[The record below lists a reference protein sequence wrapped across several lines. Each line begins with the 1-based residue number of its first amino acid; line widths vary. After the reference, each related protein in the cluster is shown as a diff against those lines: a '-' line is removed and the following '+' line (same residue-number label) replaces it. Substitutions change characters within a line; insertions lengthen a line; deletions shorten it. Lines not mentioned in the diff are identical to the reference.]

1 MIVGELTMH
10 SIGNT
15 NGMVNQGMMMPH
27 TLEARASG
35 LPAHARLPGCKVS
48 MLLLDLVNQNG
59 KEGGQSGQM
68 LMSPHPAQ
76 RDAADNIL
84 VE

>member
-1 MIVGELTMH
+1 MVWRV
-10 SIGNT
+10 
-15 NGMVNQGMMMPH
+15 VNQGMMMPH
-27 TLEARASG
+27 TLEARGSR
-35 LPAHARLPGCKVS
+35 LPAHTGWPGLKVS
-48 MLLLDLVNQNG
+48 MPLLDLVNQNG

-68 LMSPHPAQ
+68 PMSPHPAQ